1 MEQKFERRK
10 GKPTPPVGRE
20 FHARQGGRAK
30 VLLIPLKDVLLC
42 LLHKDQFL
50 KLTNSCC
57 FHTLHEHL
65 PSPVCAHCVCVCV
78 CRLETAGVCVCVC
91 AHARAEYSR
100 VQSRHLTLA
109 LLQVGVF
116 RPHAPLP
123 YSLAYCAPGRF
134 FSFYKSSLGC
144 LLSFH
149 LDEKKIFFFPQ
160 ELREEHFF

>member
-42 LLHKDQFL
+42 LLLHKDQFL

-78 CRLETAGVCVCVC
+78 QVRDRWGVCVCVRTRTC
-91 AHARAEYSR
+91 RVFTRAEPALDTWAASSWR
-100 VQSRHLTLA
+100 VPAPRSPA
-109 LLQVGVF
+109 LFPGILCPRQVLLILQV
-116 RPHAPLP
+116 
-123 YSLAYCAPGRF
+123 
-134 FSFYKSSLGC
+134 
-144 LLSFH
+144 
-149 LDEKKIFFFPQ
+149 
-160 ELREEHFF
+160 